1 MIKPT
6 QRALDAFD
14 AALPDDER
22 VERKKM
28 FGMPA
33 AFVNGNMFMGC
44 FGDGVN
50 LRVSPELREEL
61 LQVDGVD
68 VFEPKKG
75 APWKAYVDVACEQW
89 ADSKELATWAQQS
102 LEFTATMPPKK
113 PKR

>member
-14 AALPDDER
+14 AAIPTDER

-50 LRVSPELREEL
+50 LRVSPERREEL
-61 LQVDGVD
+61 LATDGVG

-75 APWKAYVDVACEQW
+75 APWKAYVDVSCEHW
-89 ADSKELATWAQQS
+89 ADTPELAAWAKES
-102 LEFTATMPPKK
+102 LAFTAGMPPKK
-113 PKR
+113 KKG